1 MKMWLMY
8 DISDTR
14 KRTRLRKLCRD
25 FGLIPVQRSV
35 FVGIVDDSR
44 TELFFEKAEGI
55 MDTETD
61 SLIIVPA
68 TDRGIRNSIT
78 FGCGFDKKLALREYN
93 VIVI

>member
-1 MKMWLMY
+1 MLVPEFYKEME
-8 DISDTR
+8 
-14 KRTRLRKLCRD
+14 KL
-25 FGLIPVQRSV
+25 GYYK
-35 FVGIVDDSR
+35 GM
-44 TELFFEKAEGI
+44 LFFEKAEGI